1 MGAGQS
7 SSNGGTGSGGGT
19 SPKVK
24 TSYYELLGVDR
35 QATEDQIKKAYRRK
49 ALELHPDRNHGNEE
63 SATALFS
70 EIQSAYEILSDPQE
84 RAWYDSHESSILR
97 GNDGAGGDQAPTYQ
111 NVRITTADDLARMV
125 SKFNNHVEFTDSP
138 SGFFGYL
145 REQFEQLVKEEEIA
159 ADWENVDVR
168 EWPTFG
174 HKDDTHDD
182 VVKQFYS
189 AWANFATVKNF
200 AWKDVY
206 RLSEAP
212 DRRIRRL
219 MEKENNAA
227 RQDAIKEFNEAVRA
241 LVAFIR
247 KRDPR
252 YKPSTQS
259 EEERQKTLR
268 DLAAAQAARARK
280 ANEDAMN
287 YVAPD
292 WTKLPNP
299 EDEEESSESEVE
311 EEVFECVSCNKI
323 FKSERQWEAHE
334 RSKKHQKA
342 VQALQRK
349 MRKDNAHLDLDE
361 SVDTLQRTE
370 DEYEL
375 IDEDPDEIQSINEP
389 ADDAVDAGADGAEEK
404 DGAEEVS
411 LDHDSPE
418 VEENEVKASNAS
430 DEAQMQDESGDS
442 GNDSDYASPDAIKDR
457 LAKTSLESPNKT
469 ASDQDKSQPA
479 EKKLGKAAQKRAK
492 RAAAAASTEEAEGSH
507 QCASC
512 NATFPSR
519 TRLFQHI
526 KDHGHAALKPA
537 TAGSGGKG
545 KKGKDKR

>member
-7 SSNGGTGSGGGT
+7 SSAGGA
-19 SPKVK
+19 PPQQVK
-24 TSYYELLGVDR
+24 TSYYELLGVER
-35 QATEDQIKKAYRRK
+35 QATDDQIKKAYRRK

-63 SATALFS
+63 SATQLFS
-70 EIQSAYEILSDPQE
+70 EIQAAYEILSDPQE

-97 GNDGAGGDQAPTYQ
+97 GDDPGGDEAPTYQ
-111 NVRITTADDLARMV
+111 NIRVTTADDLARMV
-125 SKFNNHVEFTDSP
+125 SKFNSKVEYTDSP

-145 REQFEQLVKEEEIA
+145 RERFEQLAKEEEVA
-159 ADWENVDVR
+159 ADWEDVDVR
-168 EWPTFG
+168 EYPTFG

-189 AWANFATVKNF
+189 AWANFATVKTF
-200 AWKDVY
+200 AWKDIY
-206 RLSEAP
+206 RTSEAP
-212 DRRIRRL
+212 DRRIRRI

-227 RQDAIKEFNEAVRA
+227 RQEAIREFNEAVRA

-252 YKPSTQS
+252 FKPSTQS

-280 ANEDAMN
+280 ANEAAMS
-287 YVAPD
+287 YVAPE

-299 EDEEESSESEVE
+299 EDEEESEESEVE
-311 EEVFECVSCNKI
+311 EEVFECVSCNKT

-349 MRKDNAHLDLDE
+349 MKKDNANLDL
-361 SVDTLQRTE
+361 SSSGVATPQKTE

-375 IDEDPDEIQSINEP
+375 IDEEPEEDIQSLEDQPDEYTGDDKDIASNSNAEVSDKEDPGTAQNAEP
-389 ADDAVDAGADGAEEK
+389 AADVTARSDTDA
-404 DGAEEVS
+404 S
-411 LDHDSPE
+411 
-418 VEENEVKASNAS
+418 ASG
-430 DEAQMQDESGDS
+430 E
-442 GNDSDYASPDAIKDR
+442 DSDYASPEAIKDR
-457 LAKTSLESPNKT
+457 LENTTLDDPADDAAEDDE
-469 ASDQDKSQPA
+469 AQPPG
-479 EKKLGKAAQKRAK
+479 KKLGKAAQKRAK
-492 RAAAAASTEEAEGSH
+492 KAAAAASTEQSESSNK
-507 QCASC
+507 CASC
-512 NATFPSR
+512 NASFPSR

-537 TAGSGGKG
+537 SGGGGGKG
-545 KKGKDKR
+545 KKAKGKR

>member
-7 SSNGGTGSGGGT
+7 SSTGGA
-19 SPKVK
+19 PPQQVK
-24 TSYYELLGVDR
+24 TSYYELLGVER
-35 QATEDQIKKAYRRK
+35 QATDDQIKKAYRRK

-63 SATALFS
+63 SATQLFS
-70 EIQSAYEILSDPQE
+70 EIQAAYEILSDPQE

-97 GNDGAGGDQAPTYQ
+97 GDDPGGDEAPTYQ
-111 NVRITTADDLARMV
+111 NIRVTTADDLARMV
-125 SKFNNHVEFTDSP
+125 SKFNSKVEYTDSP

-145 REQFEQLVKEEEIA
+145 RERFEQLAKEEEVA

-168 EWPTFG
+168 QYPTFG
-174 HKDDTHDD
+174 HKNDTHDD

-189 AWANFATVKNF
+189 AWANFATVKTF
-200 AWKDVY
+200 AWKDIY
-206 RLSEAP
+206 RTSEAP
-212 DRRIRRL
+212 DRRIRRI

-227 RQDAIKEFNEAVRA
+227 RQEAIREFNEAVRA

-252 YKPSTQS
+252 FKPSTQS

-280 ANEDAMN
+280 ANEAAMN
-287 YVAPD
+287 YVAPE

-299 EDEEESSESEVE
+299 EDEEESEESEVE
-311 EEVFECVSCNKI
+311 EEVFECVSCNKT

-349 MRKDNAHLDLDE
+349 MKKDNANLDL
-361 SVDTLQRTE
+361 SSSGVATPQKTE

-375 IDEDPDEIQSINEP
+375 IDEEPEEDIQSLEDQPDEYTGDDKDIASNSNAEASDKEDPGIAQNAEP
-389 ADDAVDAGADGAEEK
+389 AADVTARSDIDA
-404 DGAEEVS
+404 S
-411 LDHDSPE
+411 
-418 VEENEVKASNAS
+418 ASG
-430 DEAQMQDESGDS
+430 E
-442 GNDSDYASPDAIKDR
+442 DSDYASPEAIKDR
-457 LAKTSLESPNKT
+457 LENTTLDDPADDAAEDDE
-469 ASDQDKSQPA
+469 AQPPG
-479 EKKLGKAAQKRAK
+479 KKLGKAAQKRAK
-492 RAAAAASTEEAEGSH
+492 KAAAAASTEQSESSNK
-507 QCASC
+507 CASC
-512 NATFPSR
+512 NASFPSR

-537 TAGSGGKG
+537 SGGGGGKG
-545 KKGKDKR
+545 RKAKGKR